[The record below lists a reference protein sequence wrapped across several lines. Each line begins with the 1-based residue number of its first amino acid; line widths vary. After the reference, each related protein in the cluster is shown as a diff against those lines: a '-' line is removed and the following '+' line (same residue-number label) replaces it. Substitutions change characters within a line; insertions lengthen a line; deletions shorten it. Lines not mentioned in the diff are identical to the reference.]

1 MSSINR
7 LQIKGN
13 RKGLNLM
20 INLMEFKST
29 EDLVEAIKVKLEP
42 LKSFYSGNAM
52 YVTTYPIRLKDEER
66 DLLRTV
72 LNDTIALSHIE
83 FEESNRQEDQP
94 QMFQGL
100 DEGQTKFITKSMR
113 GGQMVDFKGNVVVV
127 GDVHIGAEIFAEGN
141 IVILGQL
148 KGRAFAGTSGN
159 ENAFVAAIK
168 LTPSLLSIA
177 GILGRPPENDTN
189 FPEVAKLLDGNIY
202 VQPYIP
208 TKFEY

>member
-1 MSSINR
+1 MSSNNR

-13 RKGLNLM
+13 RKGLNLI
-20 INLMEFKST
+20 INLLEFKST
-29 EDLVEAIKVKLEP
+29 EELVEAIKLKLEP

-52 YVTTYPIRLKDEER
+52 YVTTYPIRLNDQER
-66 DLLRTV
+66 EILKNI
-72 LNDTIALSHIE
+72 LNQTISLTHIE
-83 FEESNRQEDQP
+83 FEESNRKEDLP
-94 QMFQGL
+94 QVFQGIE
-100 DEGQTKFITKSMR
+100 EGQTKFLTKSMR
-113 GGQMVDFKGNVVVV
+113 GGQMVDFKGNVVVI

-159 ENAFVAAIK
+159 EDAFVAAIK

-177 GILGRPPENDTN
+177 GILGRPPESDTS
-189 FPEVAKLLDGNIY
+189 FPEVAKLIDGNIH

-208 TKFEY
+208 IKFEY